1 MDTIVTNAIVRG
13 ADYLKQHGRQVE
25 QSLYA
30 YFFEKGSAEAVIE
43 AFAAYQNE
51 DGGFGHAFE
60 PDMRC
65 PASSALATTEV
76 LAWIW
81 QINIQPDH
89 PMVKQAVQYLVQIYQ
104 PDAKSWLFI
113 PKESQAYPHAPW
125 WQFNPDANTTKH
137 NPRPQILGIFL
148 RAKDQ
153 VPSAL
158 LAELQEDVVAAFLNH
173 VPDMQMHDVFNYLR
187 LYRTP
192 GLPEEVREP
201 LVQNLPTIIRSVVS
215 VEEEAWSGYAL
226 RPYGVLEDL
235 QDEFLPIVA
244 AALPASLLYLV
255 KEQEEDG
262 SWPLTWNWG
271 DTYPEIWPIAEKEW
285 RSVVTLD
292 NMRYLQS
299 LGAVVSS

>member
-1 MDTIVTNAIVRG
+1 MDTFVTNAIAKG
-13 ADYLKQHGRQVE
+13 ADYLKQHGRPVE
-25 QSLYA
+25 KSLRA
-30 YFFEKGSAEAVIE
+30 FFFEQGSAEAVID
-43 AFAAYQNE
+43 AMAAYQNE

-65 PASSALATTEV
+65 PASSTLATTEA

-81 QINIQPDH
+81 QIGIQPDH
-89 PMVKQAVQYLVQIYQ
+89 VMVRKAVQYLIRTYQ

-125 WQFNPDANTTKH
+125 WQFNPDAASTKH

-148 RAKDQ
+148 RAINQ

-158 LAELQEDVVAAFLNH
+158 LTELQEDVVAAFLNH
-173 VPDMQMHDVFNYLR
+173 VPDMQMHDLFNYLR

-192 GLPEEVREP
+192 DLPAAVHEP
-201 LVQNLPTIIRSVVS
+201 LAQHLPAIVRSVVS
-215 VEEEAWSGYAL
+215 MKEEAWSGYAL
-226 RPYGVLEDL
+226 RPYGVLEGLD
-235 QDEFLPIVA
+235 DEFFPMVA
-244 AALPASLLYLV
+244 DALPASLVYLV
-255 KEQEEDG
+255 NEQVKDG

-271 DTYPEIWPIAEKEW
+271 DTYPDVWPIAEKEW
-285 RSVVTLD
+285 KSIVTLD
-292 NMRYLQS
+292 NIRFLQS